1 MRYGS
6 SLPRLAVAAGLLFA
20 VGPAFAGEQEP
31 CKALPAQQW
40 SKVMGYQATATPG
53 EMNCTYEGK
62 AGGGQ
67 FRIMAVVSSAA
78 EAQAGVKRMNTDQW
92 KNSPNGQMGILDS
105 QGKIVFSIAL
115 FQENATADTKA
126 QLQQLLAV
134 VKSNLPK

>member
-1 MRYGS
+1 
-6 SLPRLAVAAGLLFA
+6 
-20 VGPAFAGEQEP
+20 
-31 CKALPAQQW
+31 
-40 SKVMGYQATATPG
+40 MGYQATATPG

-67 FRIMAVVSSAA
+67 FRIMAVVSSAT
-78 EAQAGVKRMNTDQW
+78 EAQAAVKRMNTDQW
-92 KNSPNGQMGILDS
+92 KNSPNGKMGILDS